1 MCDEVCLAENQRSIN
16 QTVDEIKLDRLVEE
30 SKAMKGQQIPGQMHC
45 GN

>member
-1 MCDEVCLAENQRSIN
+1 MTKYVWQKINESIN

-30 SKAMKGQQIPGQMHC
+30 SKAMKGQQILGQMHC